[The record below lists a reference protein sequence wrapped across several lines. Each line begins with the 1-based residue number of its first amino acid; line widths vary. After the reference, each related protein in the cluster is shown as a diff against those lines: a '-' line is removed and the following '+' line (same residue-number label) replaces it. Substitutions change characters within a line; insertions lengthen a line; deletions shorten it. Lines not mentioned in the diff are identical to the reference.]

1 MTARWA
7 CMPLIGAGV
16 VALALLG
23 GCGGHALAPPA
34 PSPPLPGAGSPAAE
48 GGSLGQGVFAVIMR
62 PQQPM
67 KFPDKG
73 ISWLAPSQVL
83 RLLPPARE
91 ASSDG
96 SGWLKSGGSYD
107 DALPKANIARE
118 GEDSQLGCFS
128 PQWEPGDPTSDLA
141 YGVYRW
147 NLRGFSGSPTMK
159 LTWDTTAKPADFS
172 KLFIGFADISQDTWR
187 WYSGP
192 ADGVLTVPSFGPY
205 RDAAGTM
212 LMMVVVLG
220 DEQVVLQ
227 SMEAGAPETRGT
239 GAEPFD
245 PGSAPSYPLL
255 GGGDFLPKSVDLSAG
270 CAPINDQLSW
280 NSCTAFAV
288 GDGAYNY
295 ELNRIYGAFGWDLGS
310 PAYRVSPKYLY
321 LVSGEVNGDLLPES
335 YGRKIPLVL
344 ACLRDRGVATDLHA
358 PYDLVRDIDWSPA
371 ALLDAQVLKSDS
383 WQEVMCNNPEGL
395 ATVKAILA
403 LQQKPLVL
411 QMDLDGSFLS
421 YQAGQVWRPQSSH
434 AVMGH
439 AMCIVGYDD
448 AKGAFKVR
456 NSWGADWGEN
466 GYVWIAYDAL
476 LSFYT
481 GSVAFTLS
489 DDYSLAVA
497 SLFRLTTGGWQPV
510 NGVEASD
517 GTVSEGIQLSW
528 NQHVRATSY
537 KVYRD
542 QRDHLVRTVFGGAK
556 TSWRDTSITDGYGHV
571 YWVQPSDGV
580 RFGPLSSPEVGYAA
594 HVPEV
599 FSVNPSTGEE
609 GAIVTFSAAGYGSGN
624 PLYAWDFGGGATPNT
639 SPDEHPQVT
648 LGSPGTYNA
657 SVVVSNSLG
666 SDTYGFTLTVT
677 AVKPRIQYV
686 GQRSGF
692 AGDAVTLQPS
702 TTGAIDAYSW
712 NFGGGATPNASTA
725 QQPTVTLGAAGLY
738 ESSLTVTNTWGK
750 DVFNFY
756 LAVLDPNETDW
767 TVPGHDGRN
776 SGQSPMEG
784 PQNNTVKWKHFVGLP
799 AGVPDNNRISNV
811 LAFSNG
817 DIIVSVSCGFGGGV
831 LERLN
836 PDGTVQWSKQ
846 LDTAEYCGQPTLG
859 EHSGLLYYAED
870 NRLVALDPIS
880 GGEKWRYAR
889 STALRTTP
897 LAEGASGE
905 VYAIDTGRYLCSL
918 DSRDGSV
925 ILHPVELADRLNVIG
940 AAVFAPNGTIF
951 AGSRFGDDYLLIAF
965 DTGTDTPA
973 GSLTVPSRVVGLALS
988 PDGTT
993 LYASDETGGT
1003 TAYDAQ
1009 SCRQLWWQPLTR
1021 GAGSTNVNPPR
1032 VMADGTVVVV
1042 NQGGLACALDPET
1055 GGIIWSYDLALGDDC
1070 RSAPAIGR
1078 DGVIYFGG
1086 SNKML
1091 YAVCGGNLVW
1101 ESTAASTRY
1110 FSGDAS
1116 IGPDGTLYCGDDDGW
1131 LWAFGQGG
1139 G

>member
-1 MTARWA
+1 MARWA
-7 CMPLIGAGV
+7 CKPLIGAGV

-23 GCGGHALAPPA
+23 GCGGRALAPPA
-34 PSPPLPGAGSPAAE
+34 PSLPPGAGSPAVMGE
-48 GGSLGQGVFAVIMR
+48 SLGHGVFAVIMR

-83 RLLPPARE
+83 MLLPPARE
-91 ASSDG
+91 TSSDG

-107 DALPKANIARE
+107 DALPKAHIARE
-118 GEDSQLGCFS
+118 GDAAQLCRFS
-128 PQWEPGDPTSDLA
+128 PQWEPGDSISKLA

-147 NLRGFSGSPTMK
+147 NLRGFGGSATVK
-159 LTWDTTAKPADFS
+159 VTWDSTAQPSDYS
-172 KLFIGFADISQDTWR
+172 NLFIGFADVSRDSWQ
-187 WYSGP
+187 WYGGP

-212 LMMVVVLG
+212 LIMVVVLG
-220 DEQVVLQ
+220 DEQVVLR

-245 PGSAPSYPLL
+245 PGSVPSYPLL

-270 CAPINDQLSW
+270 CAPVNDQHSW
-280 NSCTAFAV
+280 NACTAFAI

-295 ELNRIYGAFGWDLGS
+295 ELNRIYCAFGWNLSD
-310 PAYRVSPKYLY
+310 PAFRVSPKYLY

-358 PYDLVRDIDWSPA
+358 PYDYSFDRDWSQA
-371 ALLDAQVLKSDS
+371 ALLDAQVLKIDC
-383 WQEVMCNNPEGL
+383 WQEVMCNYPGGL
-395 ATVKAILA
+395 ATVKSILA
-403 LQQKPLVL
+403 LQQKPVVL
-411 QMDLDGSFLS
+411 QMDLDASFLA
-421 YQAGQVWRPQSSH
+421 YQAGEVWRPQSID

-439 AMCIVGYDD
+439 VMCIVGYDD

-476 LSFYT
+476 LASYT
-481 GSVAFTLS
+481 GSVAFTLA
-489 DDYSLAVA
+489 DDYSPAVA
-497 SLFRLTTGGWQPV
+497 SRFKLQTGGWLPV
-510 NGVEASD
+510 YGVSASD
-517 GTVSEGIQLSW
+517 GTVSEGILLSW
-528 NQHVRATSY
+528 NQDAHATSY
-537 KVYRD
+537 IVYRD
-542 QRDHLVRTVFGGAK
+542 RRNNRVHTVAGGAD
-556 TSWRDTSITDGYGHV
+556 TSWLDRSVTDGYGHA
-571 YWVQPSDGV
+571 YWVQATDGAHS
-580 RFGPLSSPEVGYAA
+580 GPLSSPEVGYAA

-609 GAIVTFSAAGYGSGN
+609 GATVTFSAAGYGSGQ

-648 LGSPGTYNA
+648 LGSPGTYDA
-657 SVVVSNSLG
+657 SVVVTNDLG
-666 SDTYGFTLTVT
+666 SDTYDFTLTVT
-677 AVKPRIQYV
+677 GVKPRIQFIEH
-686 GQRSGF
+686 RSGF
-692 AGDAVTLQPS
+692 SGDSIELRPS
-702 TTGAIDAYSW
+702 TTGEVDSFSW
-712 NFGGGATPNASTA
+712 SFGGGATPGASTVEK
-725 QQPTVTLGAAGLY
+725 PTIALGTAGLY
-738 ESSLTVTNTWGK
+738 ESSLSVTNTWGS
-750 DVFNFY
+750 DTYNFY
-756 LAVLDPNETDW
+756 LAVLDPGETDW
-767 TVPGHDGRN
+767 TVPGHDARG
-776 SGQSPMEG
+776 SGLSPADG
-784 PQNNTVKWKHFVGLP
+784 PQSNNVKWKHFVGLP

-811 LAFSNG
+811 LALSDG
-817 DIIVSVSCGFGGGV
+817 DIIVCVNCALGGGV

-836 PDGTVQWSKQ
+836 PDGTVQWSKL

-859 EHSGLLYYAED
+859 EQSGLLYYPED
-870 NRLVALDPIS
+870 NGLVALDPIS
-880 GGEKWRYAR
+880 GSEKWRYAR

-918 DSRDGSV
+918 DSRYGSV
-925 ILHPVELADRLNVIG
+925 ILHPVELADRLNVIS
-940 AAVFAPNGTIF
+940 AAVLAPNGTIF
-951 AGSRFGDDYLLIAF
+951 AGSRLGDDQMLIAF

-993 LYASDETGGT
+993 LYASDETGGAS
-1003 TAYDAQ
+1003 AYDTQ
-1009 SCRQLWWQPLTR
+1009 GCRQLWWQTLTR

-1078 DGVIYFGG
+1078 DGTIYCGG
-1086 SNKML
+1086 SGKML
-1091 YAVCGGNLVW
+1091 YAVRDGSLVW

-1110 FSGDAS
+1110 FNGDAS

-1139 G
+1139 